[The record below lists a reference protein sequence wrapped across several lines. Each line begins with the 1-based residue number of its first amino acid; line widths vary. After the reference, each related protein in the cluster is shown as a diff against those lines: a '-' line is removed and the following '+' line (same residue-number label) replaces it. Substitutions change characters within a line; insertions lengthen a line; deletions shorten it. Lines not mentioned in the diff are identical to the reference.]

1 MKQEHL
7 QCTSDSLSQ
16 SEPQW
21 NLKFLKLLL
30 ELALQITKLS
40 RVTRNKAVMEHIV
53 YGSGSFGV

>member
-16 SEPQW
+16 SEPLW
-21 NLKFLKLLL
+21 NLNLKLLL